1 MASDTV
7 IAFVG
12 FGEAAQAFV
21 EGWGETPPARL
32 TGYDRKIDAP
42 ESRDGKRAEFAARR
56 VACLDSCAEAVAG
69 ADIVIS
75 LVTADQ
81 ALPAAREAARALRPG
96 ATFFDLNSVSPATK
110 GAAAAAIAQAGGA
123 YVDVA
128 VAAPVRP
135 ALLKVPMLASADW
148 DAEAAVAQLLALGFN
163 ARRVDGGVGR
173 ASAIKMIRS
182 IMIKGMEA
190 LTAECLLSAYAAG
203 VEGEVLAS
211 LEGSFPGSDWASRAD
226 YNLDRMLVHGLRRAA
241 EMAESSDTVRDLG
254 LGGGMAAAAADW
266 QRRVGELALPPPDTL
281 EAKARAILAALPK
294 DAK

>member
-1 MASDTV
+1 MPSETV
-7 IAFVG
+7 IAFIG

-21 EGWGETPPARL
+21 EGWGDTPPARL
-32 TGYDRKIDAP
+32 TGYDHKIDAP
-42 ESRDGKRAEFAARR
+42 ETRAGKRAEFVARR
-56 VACLDSCAEAVAG
+56 VACLDSTAEAVAG

-75 LVTADQ
+75 VVTADQ
-81 ALPAAREAARALRPG
+81 ALRAAQAAAPALRPG

-110 GAAAAAIAQAGGA
+110 AAAAAAVTRVGGT

-135 ALLKVPMLASADW
+135 ALLTVPMLVSADGN
-148 DAEAAVAQLLALGFN
+148 AEAAVARLDALGFN

-182 IMIKGMEA
+182 IMIKGIEA

-203 VEGEVLAS
+203 VEEEVLAS
-211 LEGSFPGSDWASRAD
+211 LDGSFPNFDWALRAD

-241 EMAESSDTVRDLG
+241 EMEESSNTVRELG
-254 LGGGMAAAAADW
+254 LGGGMAAAAAASH
-266 QRRVGELALPPPDTL
+266 RRLGDLALPLPDTL
-281 EAKARAILAALPK
+281 EAKARAILAALGK
-294 DAK
+294 DAA